1 MYTVIASVGLL
12 SVLYMLSTRTSV
24 ITERNSV
31 IVSAASFC
39 IGLIYT
45 VARYRS
51 WEFDVSEEEIHL
63 QRGVIRHKQTLVPRA
78 HIQYVDL
85 ETKLVERI
93 FGLSRIVLY
102 TAGSPHS
109 NLVIPGLDAEV
120 ATELRQA
127 LSTEEANNE

>member
-1 MYTVIASVGLL
+1 MYTVIASMGLL
-12 SVLYMLSTRTSV
+12 GVLYMSSTRTSV
-24 ITERNSV
+24 ITECDSV
-31 IVSAASFC
+31 IISAASFL

-45 VARYRS
+45 IARYRS

-78 HIQYVDL
+78 QIQYVDL

-93 FGLSRIVLY
+93 FGLSRIVLH

-109 NLVIPGLDAEV
+109 NLVIPGLDDEGA
-120 ATELRQA
+120 AELRRT
-127 LSTEEANNE
+127 LSTEEANDE